1 MAQGIRKTITI
12 PGMLVETI
20 KSRYQEFDY
29 VSFSS
34 HGLELV
40 CYDLRVQAQHLITLE
55 IARDTQSAQD
65 AIDRELVQS
74 YQPSK
79 ERNGIL
85 IKIVDYIAHM
95 RDTATRF
102 RDTARL
108 PAMSVK
114 SERITFPNVIW
125 PLVEVR
131 WQELG
136 YPSLSAYITGL
147 IRYDLMVGGPH
158 LFTSEDCRAET
169 QEALNKETLRV
180 REKGKTRKILLDYLI
195 ERAHGSELPEN
206 ELNQIKARIACH
218 LKSFGKVA

>member
-12 PGMLVETI
+12 PGLLATSVKT
-20 KSRYQEFDY
+20 RFQEFGY
-29 VSFSS
+29 GCFSPF
-34 HGLELV
+34 GVELV
-40 CYDLRVQAQHLITLE
+40 CYDLRVQAKHSITLE
-55 IARDTQSAQD
+55 IALDTQSAQD
-65 AIDRELVQS
+65 AIDRELAQS

-79 ERNGIL
+79 ERSGIL
-85 IKIVDYIAHM
+85 IKMVDCVGHM
-95 RDTATRF
+95 RETATRF
-102 RDTARL
+102 RDVIRT

-114 SERITFPNVIW
+114 PERITFPDVIW

-131 WQELG
+131 WRELG

-180 REKGKTRKILLDYLI
+180 REKRKTRKILLDYLI

-206 ELNQIKARIACH
+206 ELNQIKARIASH